1 MTRPTTTRRALLG
14 GAAALGLATALPAL
28 ASDALDDAGYAL
40 GDMVV
45 GDENA
50 PVTII
55 EYASLT
61 CPHCATFHN
70 ESWPAI
76 KRDYVD
82 TGKARFVFR
91 EVYFDQF
98 GLWGAMLARCGGE
111 ETYFGYLDML
121 MKRQRDWAGE
131 GGVEELQRIGRLGG
145 LSDARMQACLTD
157 EAFMRRLVEDYQTHI
172 ERDGIRSTPTFLING
187 ERVTG
192 AISADEMA
200 AEIEKH
206 L

>member
-1 MTRPTTTRRALLG
+1 MTRPTPSRRALLG
-14 GAAALGLATALPAL
+14 GAAALGLAWTLPAL
-28 ASDALDDAGYAL
+28 AGDALDEAGYAL

-76 KRDYVD
+76 KRDYID
-82 TGKARFVFR
+82 TGKARLVFR

-98 GLWGAMLARCGGE
+98 GLWGAMLARCGGAD
-111 ETYFGYLDML
+111 TYFGYLDML

-145 LSDARMQACLTD
+145 LTDARMQACMTD
-157 EAFMRRLVEDYQTHI
+157 EGFMRRLVEDYQTHV
-172 ERDGIRSTPTFLING
+172 ERDAIRSTPTFLING

-192 AISADEMA
+192 AISAEEMA
-200 AEIEKH
+200 AEIDKH